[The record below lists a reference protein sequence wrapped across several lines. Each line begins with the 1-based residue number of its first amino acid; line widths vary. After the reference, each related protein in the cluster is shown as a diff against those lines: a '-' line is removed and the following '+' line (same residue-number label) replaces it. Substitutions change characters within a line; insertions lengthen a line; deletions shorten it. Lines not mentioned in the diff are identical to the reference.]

1 MTQIDSIIIISMQNE
16 LSREYIGR
24 VISEGIYQ
32 AQPTFNHKKENLLAL
47 IQYIE
52 TLEPTK

>member
-1 MTQIDSIIIISMQNE
+1 MQNE